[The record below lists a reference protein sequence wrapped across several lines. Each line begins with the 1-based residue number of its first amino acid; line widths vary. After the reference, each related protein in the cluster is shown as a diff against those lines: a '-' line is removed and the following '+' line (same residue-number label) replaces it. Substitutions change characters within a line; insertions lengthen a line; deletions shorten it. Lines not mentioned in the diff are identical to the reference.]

1 MTKDKPPEGPKTIEI
16 IKGSKEHL
24 EYIFKLLASN
34 LNDNDYSHVVA
45 VMQMIFV
52 GHSFY
57 CTPDGFELVNMS
69 IKAKQYA
76 KKNKIKSKI
85 KARQGN
91 VISIN
96 LNK

>member
-1 MTKDKPPEGPKTIEI
+1 MTENKPPKEPKTIEVV
-16 IKGSKEHL
+16 KGSKEHL

-34 LNDNDYSHVVA
+34 LNDNDYSHVIA

-69 IKAKQYA
+69 IKAKQEA
-76 KKNKIKSKI
+76 KKSRIKSKI

-96 LNK
+96 PNK